1 LIRFLSWLSIALI
14 GGAYLLLATDSNI
27 AHLAAALLLLGGA
40 ILGLFLMGR
49 GWVTRIR
56 EVAREVA
63 ARRRT

>member
-27 AHLAAALLLLGGA
+27 AHIVAALLLFGGA
-40 ILGLFLMGR
+40 ILGLILMGR
-49 GWVTRIR
+49 GWITRIR

-63 ARRRT
+63 VRRRT